1 MGNLRGGVI
10 SITFFP
16 PRPRF
21 SPIGQRKVQ
30 KSDFRCLPG
39 ALNRGINIFFPFF
52 QVFTDFVDEY
62 KVRSAMKLFFSRNSC
77 LIYSAIS
84 NEWFGKQFFLPYAGL
99 WAAYR
104 MQNVFFSYLMKLT
117 TCKLLLSL
125 KWWKPHYNVFFS
137 FKIIVILK
145 NYLFLNQFWRQ

>member
-1 MGNLRGGVI
+1 MIFLYILGNLRGVI

-16 PRPRF
+16 PRHRF
-21 SPIGQRKVQ
+21 SPKGQRKVQ

-39 ALNRGINIFFPFF
+39 AVNRGINIFFPFF

-104 MQNVFFSYLMKLT
+104 MHNVFFSYLMKLT

-125 KWWKPHYNVFFS
+125 KWWKPCVYSSFS
-137 FKIIVILK
+137 FRIIPFSK
-145 NYLFLNQFWRQ
+145 

>member
-1 MGNLRGGVI
+1 MPSTQRGFSECLVKKALHSMGLPLWYKKKITLYDFLYFLGNLRGVI

-39 ALNRGINIFFPFF
+39 AVNRGINIFFPFF

-84 NEWFGKQFFLPYAGL
+84 NE
-99 WAAYR
+99 
-104 MQNVFFSYLMKLT
+104 
-117 TCKLLLSL
+117 
-125 KWWKPHYNVFFS
+125 
-137 FKIIVILK
+137 
-145 NYLFLNQFWRQ
+145 

>member
-1 MGNLRGGVI
+1 MIFLYFLGNLRGGVI

-39 ALNRGINIFFPFF
+39 AVNRGINIFFPFF

-84 NEWFGKQFFLPYAGL
+84 NEWFGKQFFYHMLDFRRPIGWTMYLLPIYL
-99 WAAYR
+99 NYSIV
-104 MQNVFFSYLMKLT
+104 NCSYL
-117 TCKLLLSL
+117 
-125 KWWKPHYNVFFS
+125 
-137 FKIIVILK
+137 
-145 NYLFLNQFWRQ
+145 

>member
-1 MGNLRGGVI
+1 MESLEKGVRFKNILVNFVFFLTFFLKAKNKYVIVKKFFFSLFMIFLYFLGNLRGVI

-39 ALNRGINIFFPFF
+39 AVNRGINIFFPFF

-84 NEWFGKQFFLPYAGL
+84 NE
-99 WAAYR
+99 
-104 MQNVFFSYLMKLT
+104 
-117 TCKLLLSL
+117 
-125 KWWKPHYNVFFS
+125 
-137 FKIIVILK
+137 
-145 NYLFLNQFWRQ
+145 